1 MSSSCIPIDTEKLES
16 TQAEFDQIDA
26 VWADVTAKA
35 MNLVDQLKKDLA
47 DQDAGN
53 LEFRSEALKLLKSQ
67 LRDVNSVEHIH
78 FLTHHI
84 QAPESTLSPRGGD
97 FAGAKY
103 IAEADELLVEL
114 AQIDVTEVTVEKYVE
129 VQQTAPI
136 NEAVVEATK
145 DESVQSAI
153 KELTVHITCLSLL

>member
-67 LRDVNSVEHIH
+67 LRDVNCVD
-78 FLTHHI
+78 THSFSH
-84 QAPESTLSPRGGD
+84 SPHS
-97 FAGAKY
+97 GARVN
-103 IAEADELLVEL
+103 IEPARW
-114 AQIDVTEVTVEKYVE
+114 
-129 VQQTAPI
+129 
-136 NEAVVEATK
+136 
-145 DESVQSAI
+145 
-153 KELTVHITCLSLL
+153 

>member
-1 MSSSCIPIDTEKLES
+1 M
-16 TQAEFDQIDA
+16 
-26 VWADVTAKA
+26 
-35 MNLVDQLKKDLA
+35 
-47 DQDAGN
+47 
-53 LEFRSEALKLLKSQ
+53 
-67 LRDVNSVEHIH
+67 
-78 FLTHHI
+78 
-84 QAPESTLSPRGGD
+84 SPRGGD

-153 KELTVHITCLSLL
+153 KELTVHITCLSLLELLIIHSEHNGHHLRQCYVN

>member
-1 MSSSCIPIDTEKLES
+1 M
-16 TQAEFDQIDA
+16 
-26 VWADVTAKA
+26 
-35 MNLVDQLKKDLA
+35 
-47 DQDAGN
+47 
-53 LEFRSEALKLLKSQ
+53 
-67 LRDVNSVEHIH
+67 
-78 FLTHHI
+78 
-84 QAPESTLSPRGGD
+84 SPRGGD
-97 FAGAKY
+97 FSGAKY